1 MIVAVLAGLLAAAL
15 IGTLAVDQW
24 MERTARGRMHRSIDD
39 VPPRKV
45 ALVLGARV
53 YPDGRLSPMLDDRVR
68 AGVELYKAGR
78 VDKLLMS
85 GDNSERHYDEVT
97 AMRRR
102 AIELGVPSDD
112 VVRDFA
118 GFRTFDSLI
127 RARELWGLR
136 ELIIVSQEF
145 HLPRALFLARG
156 LGIDADGYIA
166 TRPGGYGRFYDRARR
181 REIPARTVAWLDLY
195 VLKRQPRFLGPPEG
209 LSGDAQR
216 ETPPPK

>member
-1 MIVAVLAGLLAAAL
+1 MFVAVFAGFLVVCL
-15 IGTLAVDQW
+15 IWVLIIDQW
-24 MERTARGRMHRSIDD
+24 MERTTRDRIYRNIDD
-39 VPPRKV
+39 VPRHKV

-53 YPDGRLSPMLDDRVR
+53 YPNGRLSPMLEDRVR

-78 VDKLLMS
+78 VEKLLMS
-85 GDNSERHYDEVT
+85 GDNSEHHYDEVT

-118 GFRTFDSLI
+118 GFRTYDSLI

-136 ELIIVSQEF
+136 DLVIISQGF

-156 LGIDADGYIA
+156 LGIDADGYVA
-166 TRPGGYGRFYDRARR
+166 TRPGGYGASYDRARR
-181 REIPARTVAWLDLY
+181 REIPARMLAWLDLY
-195 VLKRQPRFLGPPEG
+195 ILKAQPRFLGPPEG

-216 ETPPPK
+216 DTPPRK